1 MLQVQSIR
9 KKEKLG
15 IVVSF
20 ATFALQCEMGRGIA
34 SLHAAKGLFICMISS
49 LFYPSLWYS
58 RGVTLKT
65 KYIVPF
71 QGSCP

>member
-9 KKEKLG
+9 KKGKLG

-49 LFYPSLWYS
+49 YFSIAMVFKG
-58 RGVTLKT
+58 GVTLKT
-65 KYIVPF
+65 KYVVPF